1 MLVIVLHS
9 FTDTHRRKAGQAAL
23 AGYTNAVQAG
33 YVPRSLGHLGH
44 SATKPGSV
52 RLRKSVSH

>member
-33 YVPRSLGHLGH
+33 YVPRSLGH